1 MGLPLD
7 NPDFALLGKIR
18 VKEEGV
24 EKVAQGIGIP
34 WCGKAHKVWKAN
46 LKRDNRIIQRSSI
59 PWNRVDYKVELL
71 EDLIDIPIDCIDEGD
86 LVDLCMQRS
95 AERGSGCDAP
105 AEIPGRPT
113 SSDGAWESSEGL
125 HTPVTPSLRP
135 PKTRKRQY
143 SWRKSSKK
151 EICRRIRIFNPL
163 EFRILRGKE
172 LTRKNKESANYR
184 EAESTFLGTTDD
196 DGMVTSPNSDVTIQ
210 EAVWNADE
218 NRLVARKRFVPRKR
232 LLPYS
237 VKSFKESLKAS
248 SKIVTF
254 IALYLAIL
262 TNVLGG
268 LINIKRYERKSTVG
282 TLTSLPRS
290 ESSRDYSCY
299 YSFSIL
305 RKFLANILS
314 FNKELWPNVI
324 IDAYWKENKRLKRW
338 KGI

>member
-1 MGLPLD
+1 MSGWASLLD
-7 NPDFALLGKIR
+7 
-18 VKEEGV
+18 
-24 EKVAQGIGIP
+24 QCIG
-34 WCGKAHKVWKAN
+34 N
-46 LKRDNRIIQRSSI
+46 
-59 PWNRVDYKVELL
+59 
-71 EDLIDIPIDCIDEGD
+71 
-86 LVDLCMQRS
+86 
-95 AERGSGCDAP
+95 CDAP

-113 SSDGAWESSEGL
+113 SCDGAWESSEGL
-125 HTPVTPSLRP
+125 LTPVILSLRP

-143 SWRKSSKK
+143 SWRNSSKK

-163 EFRILRGKE
+163 EFRNKRERE
-172 LTRKNKESANYR
+172 LTRKNKESTNYR
-184 EAESTFLGTTDD
+184 EAESTFSGTTDD
-196 DGMVTSPNSDVTIQ
+196 DGMVTSSNSDVTIRK
-210 EAVWNADE
+210 AVWNADE
-218 NRLVARKRFVPRKR
+218 NRLVARKRFVPGKR
-232 LLPYS
+232 LFPYS

-282 TLTSLPRS
+282 TSTSLPRS
-290 ESSRDYSCY
+290 KSSRDYSCY

-324 IDAYWKENKRLKRW
+324 IDAYWKENKQLKRW
-338 KGI
+338 KGILQKSRNTLTFRLVIALSWLRNLQFGNVNKETFLLRSGNIAETFLAGTLA